1 MPITPFLSL
10 SHSHFSLFLSL
21 TPPFSVILRLNY
33 YIQFEKS
40 FEGAKH
46 TDHGKKSLQ
55 AHLETIMD
63 GQILCVRNAT
73 LT

>member
-10 SHSHFSLFLSL
+10 SLSLLSLSL
-21 TPPFSVILRLNY
+21 TLPFSVTLRLNY